1 MCQALGLSPAVK
13 YQSEGGPSPEQI
25 ITLLRRA
32 ITPQVIAE
40 TEVGRFVDGLALNWL
55 IAGTDAHAKNYP
67 DGSWIA
73 LPSMPSVAVR
83 LLPAE
88 GLEVF
93 QPLCGY
99 FGG

>member
-1 MCQALGLSPAVK
+1 VERYDRFPVGDGTVSRVHQEDMCQALGLSPAVK

-73 LPSMPSVAVR
+73 
-83 LLPAE
+83 
-88 GLEVF
+88 
-93 QPLCGY
+93 
-99 FGG
+99 